1 MSNSSNIKT
10 IFSHPDRYGTKYN
23 SIQNKLEFYQ
33 RKYNEL
39 KELKSIHRLEIQNLK
54 NMKQSTQNVMDF
66 KKEEINK
73 KMKNEIFRLKEES
86 KRHEETQS
94 NENKKISEGCESV
107 QDLANAN
114 DDLLEEVL
122 ERVVYLERCLG
133 PDLKNERVLKNK

>member
-1 MSNSSNIKT
+1 MSSTKKDIYSQE
-10 IFSHPDRYGTKYN
+10 DRYGTKFF
-23 SIQNKLEFYQ
+23 SFQAKLDFYQ
-33 RKYNEL
+33 RKYNDF
-39 KELKSIHRLEIQNLK
+39 KEVKTNHKVEIQNLK

-86 KRHEETQS
+86 KRHEESQT
-94 NENKKISEGCESV
+94 NENKKISEGCEGV

-122 ERVVYLERCLG
+122 ERVIYLERNLG
-133 PDLKNERVLKNK
+133 PDLKNDKIIKNK

>member
-10 IFSHPDRYGTKYN
+10 IFSHPDRYGIKYN

>member
-1 MSNSSNIKT
+1 MSSTKKDIYNQE
-10 IFSHPDRYGTKYN
+10 DRYGTKFF
-23 SIQNKLEFYQ
+23 SFQAKLDFYQ
-33 RKYNEL
+33 RKYNDF
-39 KELKSIHRLEIQNLK
+39 KDVKTNHKVEIQNLK

-86 KRHEETQS
+86 KRHEESQT
-94 NENKKISEGCESV
+94 NENKKISEGCEGV

-122 ERVVYLERCLG
+122 ERVIYLERNLG
-133 PDLKNERVLKNK
+133 PDLKNDKIIKNK